1 MRNKKLYDALKR
13 DKEYEDAQWE
23 KFMKR
28 IETEKVSTQEIA
40 TAMNRINIIDK
51 KIIKEGFYELLRK

>member
-51 KIIKEGFYELLRK
+51 KIIKEDLYVLLRK